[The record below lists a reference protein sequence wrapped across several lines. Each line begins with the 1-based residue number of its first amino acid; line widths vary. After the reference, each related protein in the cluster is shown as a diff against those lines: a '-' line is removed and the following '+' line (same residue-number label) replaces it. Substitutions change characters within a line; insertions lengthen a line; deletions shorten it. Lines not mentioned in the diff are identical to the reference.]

1 MDALIEKLRQEWL
14 RQRLVVGSGV
24 SEQALTQFESNH
36 HVVLPADFRQYLSA
50 LNGLPDTGSDDN
62 FIFFWPLERINSLAE
77 GYPNSAEP
85 DTDRYFIF
93 ADWSI
98 SCHEYVIRLSNDANA
113 ATPVFVTYSPVQQ
126 IASSFSEFIERYLND
141 DQGVLFPQPTKSN

>member
-24 SEQALTQFESNH
+24 SEQALAQFESEH
-36 HVVLPADFRQYLSA
+36 RVVLPADFRQYLSV

-62 FIFFWPLERINSLAE
+62 FIFFWSLERINSLAKE
-77 GYPNSAEP
+77 YPNSIEP
-85 DTDRYFIF
+85 GADCYFIF

-98 SCHEYVIRLSNDANA
+98 SCHDYVIRLSNDTNVT
-113 ATPVFVTYSPVQQ
+113 TPIFVTYNPVQQ
-126 IASSFSEFIERYLND
+126 IASSFSEFIERYLKD
-141 DQGVLFPQPTKSN
+141 DQELLFPQPTKSN